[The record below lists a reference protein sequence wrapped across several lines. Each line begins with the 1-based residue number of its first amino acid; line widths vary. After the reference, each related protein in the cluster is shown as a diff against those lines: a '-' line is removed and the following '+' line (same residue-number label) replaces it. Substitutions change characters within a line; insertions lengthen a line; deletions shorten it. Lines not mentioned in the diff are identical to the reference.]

1 LAVDEQRFADWQIRC
16 PECDGQR
23 FSVSTLSVRYR
34 GRSVAD
40 VLEMS
45 ISEGAAFFQSFPRLS
60 RMLSMFEELGLGY
73 LKLGQPAS
81 TLSGGE
87 SQRIKLGTE
96 LAKPSGLEGA
106 TLFVLDEPTSG
117 LHVADV
123 GQLVSLLRRLTA
135 GGDSVLVI
143 EHHREL
149 IASAAWRIDMGPG
162 SGLLGGEV
170 IFCGPQ

>member
-1 LAVDEQRFADWQIRC
+1 
-16 PECDGQR
+16 
-23 FSVSTLSVRYR
+23 
-34 GRSVAD
+34 
-40 VLEMS
+40 
-45 ISEGAAFFQSFPRLS
+45 
-60 RMLSMFEELGLGY
+60 MFEELGLGY
-73 LKLGQPAS
+73 LRLGQPAS

-96 LAKPSGLEGA
+96 LAKPSGLEGS

-123 GQLVSLLRRLTA
+123 GQLVSLLRRLTT

-162 SGLLGGEV
+162 SGRSGGEV